1 MPNFS
6 KRRFSLNSAAETL
19 INTRRRFFP
28 EVITTAGV
36 IQTQLQLDLCI
47 INIGCLIV
55 LTLKLSG
62 FIDLM
67 FETQRSS
74 CWKSAMEKY
83 WVEHRKCSFF
93 HFCWLLNTQ
102 NWLSIEFPKQ
112 TNQFPPKIKKKSRA
126 SLKEMAAPSEKSA
139 ADFWWNIR
147 RKWSCYQSLERV
159 INTQQFKI
167 KKIRSFFYFWKT
179 SHQDNFRNQSFFYK
193 TKPQKFTTPS
203 CEEICNFLLNKAFSQ

>member
-28 EVITTAGV
+28 EVITTAGE

-67 FETQRSS
+67 FETHPAESLP
-74 CWKSAMEKY
+74 WKSTE
-83 WVEHRKCSFF
+83 W
-93 HFCWLLNTQ
+93 NTE
-102 NWLSIEFPKQ
+102 NVLSSIFV
-112 TNQFPPKIKKKSRA
+112 
-126 SLKEMAAPSEKSA
+126 
-139 ADFWWNIR
+139 DF
-147 RKWSCYQSLERV
+147 
-159 INTQQFKI
+159 
-167 KKIRSFFYFWKT
+167 
-179 SHQDNFRNQSFFYK
+179 
-193 TKPQKFTTPS
+193 
-203 CEEICNFLLNKAFSQ
+203 